1 MSVKNILSEQYKDVI
16 TEETLNVIEE
26 AFQQAVAESVE
37 QKIGLETE
45 NVKNKLD
52 EEYTAKLQDLIEKID
67 TDHTAKLKKL
77 VEAIDTDHAVK
88 LQKLIK
94 DIDKKHT
101 KMLQQVIEKYQGELQ
116 EKAQTTQ
123 ENLVEQ
129 ISNYL
134 DLYLEKAV
142 PQKQINE
149 AVENIRAVQQLKQIR
164 QIVGINEEFI
174 DQEVKE
180 ALIDGKNT
188 IDSLRAELNATLK
201 ENVDLTAKANKAQAH
216 ILLEKKTAE
225 MPAAKK
231 AFVSKLLKN
240 KNPEY
245 IEENFSYV
253 VEMFEKETQQ
263 EVEEAQEEIHT
274 EMRRSS
280 KVDRPQLVEEK
291 MDFKNNE
298 IETTTSSEGVGHYL
312 NEMVKISG
320 NRYTK

>member
-1 MSVKNILSEQYKDVI
+1 MSVKNILSEQFKDVI

-26 AFQQAVAESVE
+26 AFQQAVQESVN

-88 LQKLIK
+88 LQKLVK

-101 KMLQQVIEKYQGELQ
+101 GMLQQVIEKYERELKK
-116 EKAQTTQ
+116 EAQTTQ

-134 DLYLEKAV
+134 DLYIDKAI

-201 ENVDLTAKANKAQAH
+201 ENVDLATKANKAEAY

-263 EVEEAQEEIHT
+263 EVEEAKEEIHSK
-274 EMRRSS
+274 MKSS
-280 KVDRPQLVEEK
+280 RVDRPQLVEEK
-291 MDFKNNE
+291 VDFNKNE
-298 IETTTSSEGVGHYL
+298 IETTASSEGVAHYL
-312 NEMVKISG
+312 NEMTRISK
-320 NRYTK
+320 NRFTK

>member
-1 MSVKNILSEQYKDVI
+1 MSVKNILSEQFKDII
-16 TEETLNVIEE
+16 TDETLNSIEE
-26 AFQQAVAESVE
+26 AFQHAVTESVN

-45 NVKNKLD
+45 SVKIKLD
-52 EEYTAKLQDLIEKID
+52 EEYTAKLQTLVEKID
-67 TDHTAKLKKL
+67 EDHTAKLKKL

-88 LQKLIK
+88 LQKLVK

-101 KMLQQVIEKYQGELQ
+101 KMLQTVIEKYEGELT
-116 EKAQTTQ
+116 EKAQGLQ

-129 ISNYL
+129 ISNFL
-134 DLYLEKAV
+134 DLYLDKAV
-142 PQKQINE
+142 PTTQINE
-149 AVENIRAVQQLKQIR
+149 AVQNIKAIQQLNQIR

-188 IDSLRAELNATLK
+188 IDSLKAELNTALK
-201 ENVDLTAKANKAQAH
+201 ENVDLAAKANKAEAH
-216 ILLEKKTAE
+216 ILLERKTVD
-225 MPAAKK
+225 MPSAKK
-231 AFVSKLLKN
+231 AFVSKLLRN

-263 EVEEAQEEIHT
+263 EVDEAKEKLT
-274 EMRRSS
+274 SRVAS

-291 MDFKNNE
+291 LNFENNE
-298 IETTTSSEGVGHYL
+298 IEATPSSGAVSQYL
-312 NEMVKISG
+312 NEMVKIS
-320 NRYTK
+320 NNKYTR

>member
-1 MSVKNILSEQYKDVI
+1 MSVKNILSEQFKDII
-16 TEETLNVIEE
+16 TEETLNSIEE
-26 AFQQAVAESVE
+26 AFQQAVTESVN

-52 EEYTAKLQDLIEKID
+52 EEYTAKLQTLVEKID
-67 TDHTAKLKKL
+67 DDHTAKLKKL

-88 LQKLIK
+88 LQKLVK

-101 KMLQQVIEKYQGELQ
+101 KMLETVIEKYEGQMKQEAQGLQ
-116 EKAQTTQ
+116 ES
-123 ENLVEQ
+123 LVEQ

-134 DLYLEKAV
+134 DLYLDKAV
-142 PQKQINE
+142 PTKQISE
-149 AVENIRAVQQLKQIR
+149 AVENIKAVQQLKQIR

-188 IDSLRAELNATLK
+188 IDSLKAELNSVLK
-201 ENVDLTAKANKAQAH
+201 ENVDLAAKANKAEAH
-216 ILLEKKTAE
+216 ILLEKKTVD

-231 AFVSKLLKN
+231 AFVNKLLKN

-253 VEMFEKETQQ
+253 VEMFEKETLQ
-263 EVEEAQEEIHT
+263 EVEEAKEQLT
-274 EMRRSS
+274 SKVAS

-291 MDFKNNE
+291 LNFENNE
-298 IETTTSSEGVGHYL
+298 IEATASSGAVNQYL
-312 NEMVKISG
+312 NEMVKISK
-320 NRYTK
+320 NKYTR